1 MNLYDHELPEED
13 LSKYYSCRACGKHFD
28 SFGDM
33 QRHILLEHF
42 QKGDIPAKRS
52 DVKRNLGKS

>member
-1 MNLYDHELPEED
+1 MNLYDDELPEED

-33 QRHILLEHF
+33 QRHILLEHH

-52 DVKRNLGKS
+52 DVKRK